1 MAVSALTPSA
11 NTATP
16 AQVSYSKTDPILLS
30 RDLVTRAQYHVLT
43 AWPERRTFPPA
54 AIRASQVMTRQLF
67 AVAAALFGTLDAASA
82 HGDLHE
88 AIDAVSR
95 VIADSPG
102 DAALLLRRAELR
114 RQHKDWSE
122 AEADYAQAH
131 KLKPDMEIVTFGLAQ
146 MRLAQDREKEALT
159 LLDEFLAKRPEHA
172 GGRAL
177 RAGILEKRGNWKKA
191 DADLAAAVTSSP
203 EPHYATARAQLLE
216 RHGRPEAAARC
227 LDEASRARNRVP
239 VLEHHAL
246 EIEERAGLTDAAL
259 RRLDYLIAREPR
271 PDIWLARK
279 ARLFEKAGRAEEAR
293 DAWQRAAAAF
303 EKVPAHKQTSK
314 VNRKVAAE
322 IAAGR
327 AGTAKVQ

>member
-1 MAVSALTPSA
+1 MRL
-11 NTATP
+11 
-16 AQVSYSKTDPILLS
+16 
-30 RDLVTRAQYHVLT
+30 
-43 AWPERRTFPPA
+43 
-54 AIRASQVMTRQLF
+54 SQVMTRQLF
-67 AVAAALFGTLDAASA
+67 AFAATLFGTLAAASA

-95 VIADSPG
+95 VIAESPG
-102 DAALLLRRAELR
+102 DAALFLRRAELR
-114 RQHKDWSE
+114 RQHEDWSE
-122 AEADYAQAH
+122 AEADYAQAR
-131 KLKPDMEIVTFGLAQ
+131 KLKPDMEVVTFGLAQ
-146 MRLAQDREKEALT
+146 MRFAQGREKDALT

-177 RAGILEKRGNWKKA
+177 RAGILEKRGDWKKA
-191 DADLAAAVTSSP
+191 DADLAAAVASSP

-227 LDEASRARNRVP
+227 LDEASRARGRVP

-259 RRLDYLIAREPR
+259 RRLDHLIACEPR

-279 ARLFEKAGRAEEAR
+279 ARLFEKTGRAEEAR

-303 EKVPAHKQTSK
+303 EKVPGHKQALK
-314 VNRKVAAE
+314 ANRKLAAE
-322 IAAGR
+322 IEAGR
-327 AGTAKVQ
+327 AGTAKLQ